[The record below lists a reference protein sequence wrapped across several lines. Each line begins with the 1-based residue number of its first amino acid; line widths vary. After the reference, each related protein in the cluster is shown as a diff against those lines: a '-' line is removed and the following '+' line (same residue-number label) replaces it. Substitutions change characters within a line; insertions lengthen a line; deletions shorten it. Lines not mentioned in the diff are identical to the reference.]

1 MKWPVLSSFA
11 LLFAL
16 LFIAFTSARNSNPA
30 TVLAL
35 KKQSIISCSPD
46 RDELLRALEEVDIN
60 PMPGAGKYHWKI
72 TTRHDSA
79 QFYFDQGI
87 NMYYGFHI
95 IEALASFK
103 KAAKFDPESP
113 MVWWSQALALGPNIN
128 DVGYAASPEA
138 LATTQKAI
146 DLSATATPVEKA
158 LILAMEKRYS
168 KDSTMSRETLNQY
181 YVNDLKKAYQKYTNH
196 ADVAA
201 LYADA
206 LMLQHPW
213 DLWNNNGTPK
223 PWTPAIRTVLE
234 KLLATTPQ
242 HPGAN
247 HYYIHVME
255 ASPYS
260 AKALPSADRL
270 GKLTPGLSHMV
281 HMPSHIYIRAGQF
294 NKGTRVNQEAVS
306 QYKKYSALFPSVK
319 ENAFLY
325 EWHNLHLQASCDI
338 LAGSYKDAQKSALA
352 IKAAID
358 TSILS
363 MPAPMGS
370 FVQNMYA
377 AEIYAN
383 VRFGKWQELIN
394 MPKPASH
401 HIYLSLLYHFGR
413 GMGFAAQRNFAAAE
427 AERKELQ
434 ELMKHESLTIAVK
447 PFSPPTE
454 GAKCADNLLAGFIQ
468 LKQNRPEEAVMY
480 LQKAADIEG
489 NMVYAEP
496 RDWMLNPKQYLGAA
510 LLAAGKW
517 SEAQKT
523 FEKDLKVNAEN
534 VWSLH
539 GLQQA
544 LSKQNKKSEASLVK
558 ARLLKASSRLDVS
571 LQTSF

>member
-1 MKWPVLSSFA
+1 MKWPVLSSIS

-16 LFIAFTSARNSNPA
+16 LFIAFTSARKNNPA
-30 TVLAL
+30 AILSI
-35 KKQSIISCSPD
+35 KKQFIVSCSPD

-72 TTRHDSA
+72 TTTNDSA

-113 MVWWSQALALGPNIN
+113 MVWWAQALALGPNIN

-138 LATTQKAI
+138 LATTQKAT
-146 DLSATATPVEKA
+146 DLSGNASPVEKI

-168 KDSTMSRETLNQY
+168 KDSTMTREKLNQD
-181 YVNDLKKAYQKYTNH
+181 YVDELKKAYQKFSNN
-196 ADVAA
+196 ADAAA

-213 DLWNNNGTPK
+213 DLWNNDGSPK

-234 KLLATTPQ
+234 KLLKTNSQ

-255 ASPYS
+255 ASPYA

-270 GKLTPGLSHMV
+270 GKLTPGLSHLV
-281 HMPSHIYIRAGQF
+281 HMPSHIYIRVGQF
-294 NKGTRVNQEAVS
+294 NKGTRVNKEAVS
-306 QYKKYSALFPSVK
+306 QFKKYGDLFPSVK

-338 LAGSYKDAQKSALA
+338 LAGSYGDAQKTALS

-358 TSILS
+358 TSLLS
-363 MPAPMGS
+363 MAAPMGS
-370 FVQNMYA
+370 YVQYMYA
-377 AEIYAN
+377 TEILAN

-394 MPKPASH
+394 MPKPAPH

-413 GMGFAAQRNFAAAE
+413 GMGFAAQKNFTAAE
-427 AERKELQ
+427 EERKELQ
-434 ELMKHESLTIAVK
+434 QFMKDESLTMAIK

-454 GAKCADNLLAGFIQ
+454 GSKCADNLLAGFIQ
-468 LKQNRPEEAVMY
+468 FKQNKLEEAINHWE
-480 LQKAADIEG
+480 KAADIES
-489 NMVYAEP
+489 NMIYAEP
-496 RDWMLNPKQYLGAA
+496 RDWMLSPKQYLGTA
-510 LLAAGKW
+510 LIAAGRL
-517 SEAQKT
+517 SEAQKV

-558 ARLLKASSRLDVS
+558 VRLLKASSRTDVV
-571 LQTSF
+571 L

>member
-1 MKWPVLSSFA
+1 MKWLILSITA
-11 LLFAL
+11 LLFPSIL
-16 LFIAFTSARNSNPA
+16 VAFSTLKNSPSS
-30 TVLAL
+30 TLIEF
-35 KKQSIISCSPD
+35 KKKNIISCSPD
-46 RDELLRALEEVDIN
+46 RNDLLKLLDDVDIS

-72 TTRHDSA
+72 TTSSDSA

-95 IEALASFK
+95 IEAMASFK
-103 KAAKFDPESP
+103 KAAKFDPENP
-113 MVWWSQALALGPNIN
+113 MVWWAQALALGPNIN

-146 DLSATATPVEKA
+146 DLSTKATAVEKS

-168 KDSTMSRETLNQY
+168 KDSTQTREKLNQD
-181 YVNDLKKAYQKYTNH
+181 YVDELKKAYQKYPNN
-196 ADVAA
+196 ADIAA

-213 DLWNNNGTPK
+213 DLWNNDGTPK
-223 PWTPAIRTVLE
+223 PWTPAIRTTLE

-255 ASPYS
+255 ASPYA

-270 GKLTPGLSHMV
+270 GKLTPGLSHLV
-281 HMPSHIYIRAGQF
+281 HMPSHIYIRVGQF
-294 NKGTRVNQEAVS
+294 NKGTRVNKEAVS
-306 QYKKYSALFPSVK
+306 QFKKYGDLFPSVK

-325 EWHNLHLQASCDI
+325 EWHNLHLQASCDM
-338 LAGSYKDAQKSALA
+338 LAGSYGNAQKTALA
-352 IKAAID
+352 IKTAID
-358 TSILS
+358 TSLLS

-370 FVQNMYA
+370 YVQYMYA
-377 AEIYAN
+377 TEILAN

-394 MPKPASH
+394 MTKPSSH

-413 GMGFAAQRNFAAAE
+413 GMGFAAQKNFSAAQE
-427 AERKELQ
+427 ERKELQ
-434 ELMKHESLTIAVK
+434 ELMKHESLTIAIK

-454 GAKCADNLLAGFIQ
+454 GSKCADNLLAGFIQ
-468 LKQNRPEEAVMY
+468 LKQNKPEAAISY
-480 LQKAADIEG
+480 WQKAVEIEA
-489 NMVYAEP
+489 NMIYAEP
-496 RDWMLNPKQYLGAA
+496 RDWMLSPKQYLGTA
-510 LLAAGKW
+510 LLAADK
-517 SEAQKT
+517 SAEAQKI

-534 VWSLH
+534 IWSLH
-539 GLQQA
+539 GLQRA
-544 LSKQNKKSEASLVK
+544 LSKQNKKSEAGLIK
-558 ARLLKASSRLDVS
+558 ARLLKASSRTDVT

>member
-1 MKWPVLSSFA
+1 MKWPVLSSIS

-16 LFIAFTSARNSNPA
+16 LFIAFTSARKNNPA
-30 TVLAL
+30 AILSI
-35 KKQSIISCSPD
+35 KKQFIVSCSPD
-46 RDELLRALEEVDIN
+46 RNELFRALEEVDIN

-72 TTRHDSA
+72 TTTNDSA

-113 MVWWSQALALGPNIN
+113 MVWWAQALALGPNIN

-138 LATTQKAI
+138 LATTQKAT
-146 DLSATATPVEKA
+146 DLSGNASPVEKI

-168 KDSTMSRETLNQY
+168 KDSTMTREKLNQD
-181 YVNDLKKAYQKYTNH
+181 YVDELKKAYQKFSNN
-196 ADVAA
+196 ADAAA

-213 DLWNNNGTPK
+213 DLWNNDGSPK

-234 KLLATTPQ
+234 KLLKTNSQ

-255 ASPYS
+255 ASPYA

-270 GKLTPGLSHMV
+270 GKLTPGLSHLV
-281 HMPSHIYIRAGQF
+281 HMPSHIYIRVGQF
-294 NKGTRVNQEAVS
+294 NKGTRVNKEAVS
-306 QYKKYSALFPSVK
+306 QFKKYGDLFPSVK

-338 LAGSYKDAQKSALA
+338 LAGSYGDAQKTALS

-358 TSILS
+358 TSLLS
-363 MPAPMGS
+363 MAAPMGS
-370 FVQNMYA
+370 YVQYMYA
-377 AEIYAN
+377 TEILAN

-394 MPKPASH
+394 MPKPAPH

-413 GMGFAAQRNFAAAE
+413 GMGFAAQKNFTAAE
-427 AERKELQ
+427 EERKELQ
-434 ELMKHESLTIAVK
+434 QFMKDESLTMAIK

-454 GAKCADNLLAGFIQ
+454 GSKCADNLLAGFIQ
-468 LKQNRPEEAVMY
+468 FKQNKLEEAINHWE
-480 LQKAADIEG
+480 KAADIES
-489 NMVYAEP
+489 NMIYAEP
-496 RDWMLNPKQYLGAA
+496 RDWMLSPKQYLGTA
-510 LLAAGKW
+510 LIAAGRL
-517 SEAQKT
+517 SEAQKV

-558 ARLLKASSRLDVS
+558 VRLLKASSRTDVV
-571 LQTSF
+571 L